1 MVHDPVAATERLP
14 RTGRDTMDEF
24 NSIDADR
31 GEDPCESAADSQGTA
46 RPGVLLFVC
55 LLVMPNLYL
64 FYSLNTRM
72 DLYGFFTLEP
82 VSAPP
87 LPLVLSILLST
98 GMAVAGYGFYR
109 WLWRRQAWFTGGG
122 WGPFSRGAVLMFAP
136 VLLTYAPMIVLAHN
150 GDKPSLI
157 GIPGL
162 MAGSLCVTHALRDP
176 EIKLDPS
183 LARYLFIGTIAWILV
198 ALILTIGAMFML
210 YVVEKAP
217 PSGNLIWTWEY
228 EWADL
233 GYPPEEYQQHRRS
246 ALLGFVLTGSGFLI
260 VVVGGSMLGA
270 IMRWTR
276 APQDDARSPPSQ
288 RYLDAPVWVEL
299 VALQLESVPPLGSED
314 VDYVAVFSGYEI
326 RITRRQYE
334 RLVADKDDLLQD
346 FRLLVDR
353 VAGDVFLKTGGTWTR
368 QDFRVRDTSTGIRSG
383 PFALLSIYARHPGRR
398 FTNGELRA
406 MVSQDLTDRLSV
418 NVGDFI
424 SQLRRRRPR
433 LPVEQDDDTS
443 FLPESVR
450 VCLLDQ
456 GQ

>member
-1 MVHDPVAATERLP
+1 
-14 RTGRDTMDEF
+14 MDES

-31 GEDPCESAADSQGTA
+31 AEAPRESSADTQGTGGLG
-46 RPGVLLFVC
+46 GVLFVS

-64 FYSLNTRM
+64 FYCLNTGM
-72 DLYGFFTLEP
+72 GLYGFFTLAP
-82 VSAPP
+82 VSAYP
-87 LPLVLSILLST
+87 LPLVLSTLLSS
-98 GMAVAGYGFYR
+98 GMAVAGYGLYR

-122 WGPFSRGAVLMFAP
+122 WGPFSRGAVLICAP
-136 VLLTYAPMIVLAHN
+136 VFLTYAPMIVLAHN

-176 EIKLDPS
+176 EMKLDPS
-183 LARYLFIGTIAWILV
+183 LARYLFIGAFAWILV

-210 YVVEKAP
+210 YVTEKAP

-246 ALLGFVLTGSGFLI
+246 ALVGFVLTGSGFLI

-270 IMRWTR
+270 ILRWTR
-276 APQDDARSPPSQ
+276 APQYDAPRSPPSQ
-288 RYLDAPVWVEL
+288 QYPDAPAWVAR
-299 VALQLESVPPLGSED
+299 VALQLESTHPPGSED
-314 VDYVAVFSGYEI
+314 VDYVAVISGHEI

-353 VAGDVFLKTGGTWTR
+353 VAGDVFLRTGGTWTSL
-368 QDFRVRDTSTGIRSG
+368 DFRIYDTSTGIRSG
-383 PFALLSIYARHPGRR
+383 PFSLLCIYARHPGRR
-398 FTNGELRA
+398 FTTGELRA
-406 MVSQDLTDRLSV
+406 IVSQDLTDRSSV

-433 LPVEQDDDTS
+433 LPVEHDNNVS
-443 FLPESVR
+443 FLPDSVR
-450 VCLLDQ
+450 VCLLDH
-456 GQ
+456 G

>member
-1 MVHDPVAATERLP
+1 MHES
-14 RTGRDTMDEF
+14 

-31 GEDPCESAADSQGTA
+31 AEAPRESSGDTQGTA
-46 RPGVLLFVC
+46 GQGRLLLVS

-64 FYSLNTRM
+64 FYCLNTKM
-72 DLYGFFTLEP
+72 DLYGFFTLAP
-82 VSAPP
+82 VSAHP
-87 LPLVLSILLST
+87 LPLVLSTLLSS

-109 WLWRRQAWFTGGG
+109 WLWRRQAWFTGEG
-122 WGPFSRGAVLMFAP
+122 WGPFSRGAVLICAP

-157 GIPGL
+157 AIPGL
-162 MAGSLCVTHALRDP
+162 MAGALCVIHALRDP
-176 EIKLDPS
+176 EMRLDPL
-183 LARYLFIGTIAWILV
+183 LARYMFIGAIAWILV
-198 ALILTIGAMFML
+198 SLILTIGAMFTL

-228 EWADL
+228 GWADL

-246 ALLGFVLTGSGFLI
+246 ALVGFVLTGSGFLI
-260 VVVGGSMLGA
+260 VVVGGSMLGG
-270 IMRWTR
+270 ILRWAR
-276 APQDDARSPPSQ
+276 APQHDAPRSPPSQ
-288 RYLDAPVWVEL
+288 QYLDAPAWVARM
-299 VALQLESVPPLGSED
+299 ALQLESVGPSGPED

-334 RLVADKDDLLQD
+334 SLAADKDDLLQE
-346 FRLLVDR
+346 FSLLVDR
-353 VAGDVFLKTGGTWTR
+353 VAGDVFLRTGGTWTR
-368 QDFRVRDTSTGIRSG
+368 LDFRIRDTSAGIRSG
-383 PFALLSIYARHPGRR
+383 PFSLLSVYARHPGRR

-406 MVSQDLTDRLSV
+406 MVSPDLTNRLSV

-424 SQLRRRRPR
+424 SQLRRRTPP
-433 LPVEQDDDTS
+433 LPIEQGDNTS
-443 FLPESVR
+443 FLPDSIR

>member
-1 MVHDPVAATERLP
+1 
-14 RTGRDTMDEF
+14 MDESS
-24 NSIDADR
+24 SIDADR
-31 GEDPCESAADSQGTA
+31 GETPREPSADTQGTA
-46 RPGVLLFVC
+46 GLGLLLFVS

-64 FYSLNTRM
+64 FYSLNTGM
-72 DLYGFFTLEP
+72 DLYGFFTLAP
-82 VSAPP
+82 VSAHP
-87 LPLVLSILLST
+87 LPLVLSTLLSS

-122 WGPFSRGAVLMFAP
+122 WGPFRRGAVLTWAP

-157 GIPGL
+157 GIAGL
-162 MAGSLCVTHALRDP
+162 MAGALCVIHALRDP
-176 EIKLDPS
+176 EMELDRT
-183 LARYLFIGTIAWILV
+183 LARYLFIGAFAWILV
-198 ALILTIGAMFML
+198 ALILTIGAMFLL

-228 EWADL
+228 EWANL
-233 GYPPEEYQQHRRS
+233 GYPPEEYEEHRRS
-246 ALLGFVLTGSGFLI
+246 ALLGFVLTGSGFMI

-270 IMRWTR
+270 ILRWTR
-276 APQDDARSPPSQ
+276 AAQYNAPRSPPSQ
-288 RYLDAPVWVEL
+288 RYLDAPEWVAR
-299 VALQLESVPPLGSED
+299 VALQLESVRPSGLED

-326 RITRRQYE
+326 PITRRQYE
-334 RLVADKDDLLQD
+334 RLVADKDDLLKD
-346 FRLLVDR
+346 FSLLVDR
-353 VAGDVFLKTGGTWTR
+353 VAGDVFLRTGGTWTR
-368 QDFRVRDTSTGIRSG
+368 QDFRIRDTSSGIRSG
-383 PFALLSIYARHPGRR
+383 PFSLLSVYARHPGRR

-406 MVSQDLTDRLSV
+406 MVSPDLTDRLSV

-443 FLPESVR
+443 FIPDSVR

>member
-1 MVHDPVAATERLP
+1 MEGRGIEFVARSVQRE
-14 RTGRDTMDEF
+14 TMHES
-24 NSIDADR
+24 NSMDADR
-31 GEDPCESAADSQGTA
+31 AEAPRESSADTQGTGGL
-46 RPGVLLFVC
+46 GVLLFVS

-64 FYSLNTRM
+64 FYSLNTGM

-82 VSAPP
+82 VSAHP
-87 LPLVLSILLST
+87 LPLVLSTLLSS

-122 WGPFSRGAVLMFAP
+122 WGPFSRGAVLICAP

-157 GIPGL
+157 AIPGL
-162 MAGSLCVTHALRDP
+162 MAGALSFTHALRDP
-176 EIKLDPS
+176 EMELDPS
-183 LARYLFIGTIAWILV
+183 LARYMFIGAIAWILV
-198 ALILTIGAMFML
+198 ALILTIGAMFTL

-217 PSGNLIWTWEY
+217 PSGNLVWTWEY

-246 ALLGFVLTGSGFLI
+246 ALVGFVLTGSGFMI

-270 IMRWTR
+270 ILRWTR
-276 APQDDARSPPSQ
+276 PPPYDAPHSPPHSQ
-288 RYLDAPVWVEL
+288 RYLDAPEWVAR
-299 VALQLESVPPLGSED
+299 VALQLESIRPSDLED
-314 VDYVAVFSGYEI
+314 VDYVAVLSGYEI

-334 RLVADKDDLLQD
+334 RLVSDKDDLLQD
-346 FRLLVDR
+346 FSLLVDR
-353 VAGDVFLKTGGTWTR
+353 VAGDVFLRTGGTWTR
-368 QDFRVRDTSTGIRSG
+368 LDFRIRDTSTRIRSG
-383 PFALLSIYARHPGRR
+383 PFSLLSVYARHPGRR
-398 FTNGELRA
+398 FTTGELRA
-406 MVSQDLTDRLSV
+406 MVSSDLTDRLSV

-433 LPVEQDDDTS
+433 LPVEHDHDTS
-443 FLPESVR
+443 FLPDSVR